1 MKCYNCGS
9 DLSESNFCNACG
21 ADVGLYKR
29 IIYLSNR
36 YYNEGLEKAQ
46 VRDLSGAK
54 ECLRL
59 SLKCNKFN
67 TEARNL
73 LGLVCF
79 EMGDAVDGLSEWVLS
94 TSYQPKKNIAADFL
108 DSIQNNQAKW
118 DTVRQT
124 IAKYNKA
131 LEYCR
136 QDSRDMAIIQLKSLL
151 KLNPN
156 MVKGHQLLALLYIDS
171 EEWDKAERSLARA
184 KRIDTNNTTTL
195 LYERAVEEAI
205 NHRDETDPEAAK
217 HRKKKTS
224 KDVIEYT
231 SGNETIIQPIN
242 NTEHSVAATTALN
255 IAIGLVIGLAIMWY
269 LVLPARVKSAQS
281 NANDSVV
288 EVSTQ
293 LTEKNA
299 KIDELQKRVDALE
312 QDNSELISKMEG
324 LTGSDSAVGAAETL
338 MKAAAGY
345 IQNPDDLSGVAQ
357 EVIDIDPEFVEGEDT
372 SEAFKTLYALLRESA
387 CRRASEEYLE
397 KGLASLK
404 ADDYPAA
411 IEQLSKSF
419 ELDNNNA
426 EALYNL
432 GHAYRRA
439 DEMGRAEQ
447 TYSQVITMFPD
458 TEYADGAKE
467 YVNGADAVEG
477 ATADEGQAQ

>member
-1 MKCYNCGS
+1 
-9 DLSESNFCNACG
+9 
-21 ADVGLYKR
+21 
-29 IIYLSNR
+29 
-36 YYNEGLEKAQ
+36 
-46 VRDLSGAK
+46 
-54 ECLRL
+54 
-59 SLKCNKFN
+59 
-67 TEARNL
+67 
-73 LGLVCF
+73 
-79 EMGDAVDGLSEWVLS
+79 
-94 TSYQPKKNIAADFL
+94 
-108 DSIQNNQAKW
+108 
-118 DTVRQT
+118 
-124 IAKYNKA
+124 
-131 LEYCR
+131 
-136 QDSRDMAIIQLKSLL
+136 
-151 KLNPN
+151 
-156 MVKGHQLLALLYIDS
+156 
-171 EEWDKAERSLARA
+171 
-184 KRIDTNNTTTL
+184 
-195 LYERAVEEAI
+195 
-205 NHRDETDPEAAK
+205 
-217 HRKKKTS
+217 
-224 KDVIEYT
+224 
-231 SGNETIIQPIN
+231 
-242 NTEHSVAATTALN
+242 
-255 IAIGLVIGLAIMWY
+255 
-269 LVLPARVKSAQS
+269 
-281 NANDSVV
+281 
-288 EVSTQ
+288 
-293 LTEKNA
+293 
-299 KIDELQKRVDALE
+299 
-312 QDNSELISKMEG
+312 
-324 LTGSDSAVGAAETL
+324 